1 MGASWSDLRRRVAR
15 IGASL
20 DVVVRSDPEVCG
32 LSGSGYHL
40 TLHHSG
46 YGDCTVGNLTL
57 IDCPNE
63 LVLIEF
69 ERWMRGL
76 EPTLFHDRTQP
87 LCAASRLPTETQD
100 PRGDGDSSVDR
111 HSSVAVRRHRHRCS
125 APALP
130 EQVDLMVLVSQA
142 ISDPSVGSNS
152 CSSPWSAWGSR
163 SGCRIGDAGGVLML
177 AGLWRLL
184 RLLRM
189 LLFPS
194 RSQAHR

>member
-1 MGASWSDLRRRVAR
+1 MQQGPKSSTIQSDLNRDMGASWSDLRRRVAR

-69 ERWMRGL
+69 ERWMRGAGY
-76 EPTLFHDRTQP
+76 TLVP
-87 LCAASRLPTETQD
+87 
-100 PRGDGDSSVDR
+100 
-111 HSSVAVRRHRHRCS
+111 
-125 APALP
+125 
-130 EQVDLMVLVSQA
+130 
-142 ISDPSVGSNS
+142 
-152 CSSPWSAWGSR
+152 
-163 SGCRIGDAGGVLML
+163 
-177 AGLWRLL
+177 
-184 RLLRM
+184 
-189 LLFPS
+189 
-194 RSQAHR
+194 